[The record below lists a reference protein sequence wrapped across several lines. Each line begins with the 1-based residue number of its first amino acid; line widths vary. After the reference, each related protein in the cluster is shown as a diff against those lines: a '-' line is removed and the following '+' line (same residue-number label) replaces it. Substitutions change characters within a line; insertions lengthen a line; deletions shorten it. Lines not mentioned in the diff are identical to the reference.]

1 MVLNLLRICNA
12 TRKLKVAIDHRA
24 ILKRNGDETC
34 PPDCPCNESQNWRS
48 QNVSLSLQE
57 VEIVNFKGSSHEVDF
72 LKILF
77 RCAPLMNV
85 TLRLASKVSP
95 SSQGCKETYKIFKAN
110 PTAECHV
117 YRIGGKEVIYAW
129 LPYAS
134 RRCSWGWF
142 PCFCLT
148 IRTKCVI
155 RCHW

>member
-1 MVLNLLRICNA
+1 
-12 TRKLKVAIDHRA
+12 
-24 ILKRNGDETC
+24 LKRNGDETC
-34 PPDCPCNESQNWRS
+34 PPDCPCNEPQNWRS

-85 TLRLASKVSP
+85 TLRLAFKVSP

-117 YRIGGKEVIYAW
+117 IA
-129 LPYAS
+129 
-134 RRCSWGWF
+134 
-142 PCFCLT
+142 
-148 IRTKCVI
+148 
-155 RCHW
+155 